1 MAKIQ
6 LENIYKEY
14 DNKDVLKNISIT
26 INEGELVALL
36 GSSGSGKTTILHGIS
51 GIISFDEGNVLIN
64 DKIMNQVPI
73 EKRNAVLVDQN
84 LLLFPHMTVESN
96 IAFGLKMRKKDKSYI
111 KKKVDELIE
120 LVELQGHEEKFPS
133 ELSGGQ
139 KQRVAIARA
148 LAIEPNVLLLDEP
161 FSKLDINL
169 RKNMQIFVR
178 KLQKKLNM
186 TTILVTHDKE
196 EALSMSDKV
205 ALLIDGEIKQYGKP
219 YEIYEK
225 PVSREVSEFFGL
237 RNYVSGKIVDGKIIS
252 EIGVFDTSLKDSKTI
267 TFIFRPEEVLIRDR
281 TDNSIKGTIVS
292 QVYSGDKVTYTIKT
306 LNQEFYCATHG
317 NIHIEVNSEVFL
329 NLDFE
334 NAHYIK

>member
-6 LENIYKEY
+6 LENVYKAY
-14 DNKDVLKNISIT
+14 DNKDVLRNINIT

-51 GIISFDEGNVLIN
+51 GIISLDKGNVLIN
-64 DKIMNQVPI
+64 DKIMNNVPI

-84 LLLFPHMTVESN
+84 LLLFPHMSVESN
-96 IAFGLKMRKKDKSYI
+96 IAFGLKMRKKDKGYI
-111 KKKVDELIE
+111 TKKVDQLIE
-120 LVELQGHEEKFPS
+120 LVELQGHEEKYQS

-169 RKNMQIFVR
+169 RKNMQTFVR

-225 PVSREVSEFFGL
+225 PISREVSEFFGL
-237 RNYVSGKIVDGKIIS
+237 RNYVCAKIENGKVVTELGIF
-252 EIGVFDTSLKDSKTI
+252 ETSLQDCDDI
-267 TFIFRPEEVLIRDR
+267 TFIFRPEEVHIGDE
-281 TDNSIKGTIVS
+281 TNSGIKGTIVS

-306 LNQEFYCATHG
+306 LNQEIYCATRG
-317 NIHIEVNSEVFL
+317 NVHIDVTSEVSL

-334 NAHYIK
+334 NAHFIK